1 MTMRDLLGL
10 HDVRLLLAG
19 QGLSWVGDAFNPIA
33 LSVAVVLGGGG
44 AGELGVVL
52 ASAVVARLL
61 CTLVGGVWAD
71 RVTPHRIMV
80 LADLTRAG
88 SVAGMA
94 LAFALGDP
102 PVALLAA
109 LAAVTAGAGA
119 FFYPAFVSLRPLIVP
134 TAALQTANG
143 AISFLQSSAQVGG
156 PVLAGLLVA
165 RFGPVSG
172 FTVNALTFAWSALCV
187 ARLRARADHLAE
199 RTGLLTEIREGLT
212 EIRGRDW
219 LWTSLV
225 AAAMFHVASGVFIVL
240 VEVTA
245 VRDLGGAHAL
255 GLITAALGV
264 GGLVGGL
271 VGMRLQPRRM
281 LLWAFAALGLF
292 PLFPLAFAW
301 PGGLVAIMAL
311 ALVAQAGLLYFDV
324 GWQTAIQQG
333 VPHDRLA
340 RVVSWDVLISFV
352 ALPVG
357 NVLAGPLSEH
367 VETSDLMVGI
377 AVWMFVAGCWPLLVR
392 SVRGFTRAP
401 GASGQGG
408 DGGVVVGLLP
418 DGRDDLGVRDGA
430 VGADDDDRAGE
441 QTGEAAV
448 LHAHAVVVAE
458 AGAEGRRRDD
468 VLDALG
474 AAEAVQREG

>member
-1 MTMRDLLGL
+1 MTPRDLLRL
-10 HDVRLLLAG
+10 RDVRLLLAG

-33 LSVAVVLGGGG
+33 LSVAVVLSGGG
-44 AGELGVVL
+44 AAELGIVL

-71 RVTPHRIMV
+71 RITPHRIMV
-80 LADLTRAG
+80 VADLTRAA

-94 LAFALGDP
+94 LAFAAGDP
-102 PVALLAA
+102 PVALLAG

-119 FFYPAFVSLRPLIVP
+119 FFYPAFVSLRPLVVP

-143 AISFLQSSAQVGG
+143 AISFLQSSAQVAG
-156 PVLAGLLVA
+156 PVLAGLVVA
-165 RFGPVSG
+165 RFGPVAG
-172 FTVNALTFAWSALCV
+172 FTVNALTFVWSALCV
-187 ARLRARADHLAE
+187 ARLRARADHVAARSGMLS
-199 RTGLLTEIREGLT
+199 EIREGLA
-212 EIRGRDW
+212 EIRSRDW
-219 LWTSLV
+219 LWTSLLS
-225 AAAMFHVASGVFIVL
+225 AAMFHVASGVFIVL

-264 GGLVGGL
+264 GGLVGGV

-281 LLWAFAALGLF
+281 LLWAFAALGLY
-292 PLFPLAFAW
+292 PLFPLGFAW

-352 ALPVG
+352 ALPLG

-367 VETSDLMVGI
+367 VETADLMVGT
-377 AVWMFVAGCWPLLVR
+377 AVWMLAAGCWPLLVR
-392 SVRGFTRAP
+392 SVRGFTRVSEVPQPSAAIA
-401 GASGQGG
+401 AS
-408 DGGVVVGLLP
+408 
-418 DGRDDLGVRDGA
+418 
-430 VGADDDDRAGE
+430 
-441 QTGEAAV
+441 
-448 LHAHAVVVAE
+448 
-458 AGAEGRRRDD
+458 
-468 VLDALG
+468 
-474 AAEAVQREG
+474 

>member
-1 MTMRDLLGL
+1 MTFRDLLGL

-19 QGLSWVGDAFNPIA
+19 QGLSWIGDAFNPIA

-44 AGELGVVL
+44 AAELGVVL
-52 ASAVVARLL
+52 ASAVLGRLV

-71 RVTPHRIMV
+71 RITPHRIMV
-80 LADLTRAG
+80 VADVTRAA
-88 SVAGMA
+88 SVAGIA

-102 PVALLAA
+102 PVALLAG

-143 AISFLQSSAQVGG
+143 AISFLQSSAQVAG
-156 PVLAGLLVA
+156 PVLAGLVVA
-165 RFGPVSG
+165 RFGPVAG
-172 FTVNALTFAWSALCV
+172 FTVNALTFAWSAVCV
-187 ARLRARADHLAE
+187 ARLRARADHVAA
-199 RTGLLTEIREGLT
+199 RAGMLTEIRDGLA
-212 EIRGRDW
+212 EIRSRDW
-219 LWTSLV
+219 LWTSLLS
-225 AAAMFHVASGVFIVL
+225 AAMFHVAGGVFVVL

-281 LLWAFAALGLF
+281 LLWAFAALGLY
-292 PLFPLAFAW
+292 PLFPLGFAW

-311 ALVAQAGLLYFDV
+311 AFVAQAGLLYFDV

-352 ALPVG
+352 ALPLG

-367 VETSDLMVGI
+367 VETADLMVGT
-377 AVWMFVAGCWPLLVR
+377 AVWMLAAGCWPLLVR
-392 SVRGFTRAP
+392 SVRGFTRASEVP
-401 GASGQGG
+401 QPSAAIAAS
-408 DGGVVVGLLP
+408 
-418 DGRDDLGVRDGA
+418 
-430 VGADDDDRAGE
+430 
-441 QTGEAAV
+441 
-448 LHAHAVVVAE
+448 
-458 AGAEGRRRDD
+458 
-468 VLDALG
+468 
-474 AAEAVQREG
+474 

>member
-1 MTMRDLLGL
+1 MTFRDLLGL

-19 QGLSWVGDAFNPIA
+19 QGLSWIGDAFNPIA

-44 AGELGVVL
+44 AAELGVVL
-52 ASAVVARLL
+52 ASAVLGRLV

-71 RVTPHRIMV
+71 RITPHRIMV
-80 LADLTRAG
+80 VADVTRAA
-88 SVAGMA
+88 SVAGIA

-102 PVALLAA
+102 PVALLAG

-143 AISFLQSSAQVGG
+143 AISFLQSSAQVAG
-156 PVLAGLLVA
+156 PVLAGLVVA
-165 RFGPVSG
+165 RFGPVAG
-172 FTVNALTFAWSALCV
+172 FTVNALTFVWSALCV
-187 ARLRARADHLAE
+187 ARLRARADHVAARSGMLS
-199 RTGLLTEIREGLT
+199 EIREGLA
-212 EIRGRDW
+212 EIRSRDW
-219 LWTSLV
+219 LWTSLLS
-225 AAAMFHVASGVFIVL
+225 AAMFHVAGGVFVVL

-301 PGGLVAIMAL
+301 PGGLVAIMVL

-352 ALPVG
+352 ALPLG

-367 VETSDLMVGI
+367 VQTRELMIGV
-377 AVWMFVAGCWPLLVR
+377 AVWMLAAGCWPLLVS
-392 SVRGFTRAP
+392 SVRGFTRGGGAP
-401 GASGQGG
+401 SA
-408 DGGVVVGLLP
+408 
-418 DGRDDLGVRDGA
+418 A
-430 VGADDDDRAGE
+430 
-441 QTGEAAV
+441 TGEDSVQPSAQPSAAI
-448 LHAHAVVVAE
+448 
-458 AGAEGRRRDD
+458 
-468 VLDALG
+468 
-474 AAEAVQREG
+474 AAS

>member
-1 MTMRDLLGL
+1 MPMRDLLHL
-10 HDVRLLLAG
+10 RDVRLLLAG

-80 LADLTRAG
+80 GADLTRAG
-88 SVAGMA
+88 SVAAMA
-94 LAFALGDP
+94 VAFALGDP
-102 PVALLAA
+102 PVAVLAG

-119 FFYPAFVSLRPLIVP
+119 FFHPAFVSLRPLIVP
-134 TAALQTANG
+134 AAALQTANG

-156 PVLAGLLVA
+156 PVLAGLVVA
-165 RFGPVSG
+165 RFGPVAG
-172 FTVNALTFAWSALCV
+172 FTVNALTFAWSAVCV
-187 ARLRARADHLAE
+187 ARLRARADHVAE
-199 RTGLLTEIREGLT
+199 RTGMLTEIREGLA
-212 EIRGRDW
+212 EIRSRDW
-219 LWTSLV
+219 LWSSLL

-255 GLITAALGV
+255 GLVTAALGA

-271 VGMRLQPRRM
+271 VAMRLQPRRM

-311 ALVAQAGLLYFDV
+311 ALVGQAGLLYFDV
-324 GWQTAIQQG
+324 GWQTAVQQG

-352 ALPVG
+352 ALPLG
-357 NVLAGPLSEH
+357 NVIAGPLSAS
-367 VETSDLMVGI
+367 VETPDLMVGI
-377 AVWMFVAGCWPLLVR
+377 AVWMLVAGCWPLLVR
-392 SVRGFTRAP
+392 SVRDFTRAS
-401 GASGQGG
+401 AQGG
-408 DGGVVVGLLP
+408 DGGVVVGLLA
-418 DGRDDLGVRDGA
+418 DGGDELRVRDGA
-430 VGADDDDRAGE
+430 VRVDDDDRTGE
-441 QTGEAAV
+441 EAGEAAV
-448 LHAHAVVVAE
+448 LHPYAVVVAE
-458 AGAEGRRRDD
+458 AGAERRRHDD

-474 AAEAVQREG
+474 AAEAVQRER

>member
-1 MTMRDLLGL
+1 MTFRDLMGVR
-10 HDVRLLLAG
+10 DVRLLLMG

-80 LADLTRAG
+80 GADLTRAG
-88 SVAGMA
+88 SVAAMA
-94 LAFALGDP
+94 VAFALGDP
-102 PVALLAA
+102 PVGVLAG

-119 FFYPAFVSLRPLIVP
+119 FFHPAFVSLRPLIVP
-134 TAALQTANG
+134 AAALQTANG

-156 PVLAGLLVA
+156 PVLAGLVVA
-165 RFGPVSG
+165 RFGPVAG
-172 FTVNALTFAWSALCV
+172 FTVNALTFVWSALCV
-187 ARLRARADHLAE
+187 ARLRARADHVAARSGMLS
-199 RTGLLTEIREGLT
+199 EIREGLA
-212 EIRGRDW
+212 EIRSRDW

-225 AAAMFHVASGVFIVL
+225 SAAMFHVAGGAFIVL

-255 GLITAALGV
+255 GLVTASLGV

-271 VGMRLQPRRM
+271 VAMRVQPRRM
-281 LLWAFAALGLF
+281 LFWAFVSLGLF

-301 PGGLVAIMAL
+301 PGGLWAVMAL
-311 ALVAQAGLLYFDV
+311 GLVGQAGLLYFDV
-324 GWQTAIQQG
+324 GWQTAVQQG

-340 RVVSWDVLISFV
+340 RVASWDVLISFV

-357 NVLAGPLSEH
+357 NVLSGPLSARFAM
-367 VETSDLMVGI
+367 TDLMTGI
-377 AVWMFVAGCWPLLVR
+377 AAWMLLAGCWPLLVR
-392 SVRGFTRAP
+392 GVRGFTRGG
-401 GASGQGG
+401 GAAATTGRGG
-408 DGGVVVGLLP
+408 DQP
-418 DGRDDLGVRDGA
+418 S
-430 VGADDDDRAGE
+430 
-441 QTGEAAV
+441 AAI
-448 LHAHAVVVAE
+448 
-458 AGAEGRRRDD
+458 
-468 VLDALG
+468 
-474 AAEAVQREG
+474 AAS